1 MPGSEPYLTPGPPI
15 SRDRGANPEV
25 LAGPQRVVLAIGL
38 PGSGKSTWFRR
49 QGITP
54 LSSDELRILLAD
66 DVNEQRYQVQIFAAL
81 QHLLE
86 VRLDL
91 GRPVTYIDATNLV
104 REQRKPF
111 RDIAKRRGCN
121 LEAVF
126 FKVSPEEC
134 LRRNNGR
141 TRRVPEDVM
150 QRMAAALEPPTHEE
164 GFDRIIEIGGDGAEV
179 CRTEGPATG
188 DSQ

>member
-1 MPGSEPYLTPGPPI
+1 MTPVTPL
-15 SRDRGANPEV
+15 R
-25 LAGPQRVVLAIGL
+25 QRVVLAIGL
-38 PGSGKSTWFRR
+38 PGSGKSTWFHRH
-49 QGITP
+49 GVTP

-66 DVNEQRYQVQIFAAL
+66 DINEQRYQAQIFAAL

-111 RDIAKRRGCN
+111 LDLAKQRSCR
-121 LEAVF
+121 LEALF
-126 FKVSPEEC
+126 FNVSPEVC

-141 TRRVPEDVM
+141 SRRVPEDVM
-150 QRMAAALEPPTHEE
+150 KRMAAALEPPTHEE
-164 GFDRIIEIGGDGAEV
+164 GFDLIVEIGSDGQEIQ
-179 CRTEGPATG
+179 RMEHGSEGVPR
-188 DSQ
+188 

>member
-1 MPGSEPYLTPGPPI
+1 MPGSEPHSTPGPPI
-15 SRDRGANPEV
+15 PRDRGANPEV

-38 PGSGKSTWFRR
+38 PGSGKSTWFRQ

-54 LSSDELRILLAD
+54 LSSDELRVLLAD

-91 GRPVTYIDATNLV
+91 GRPVTYVDATNLV
-104 REQRKPF
+104 REHRKPF
-111 RDIAKRRGCN
+111 LDIAKRRFCSVD
-121 LEAVF
+121 AVF

-134 LRRNNGR
+134 LRRNNDR

-164 GFDRIIEIGGDGAEV
+164 GFDRIIEIGEGGAEV
-179 CRTEGPATG
+179 RRTESPEAGG
-188 DSQ
+188 SR

>member
-1 MPGSEPYLTPGPPI
+1 MPDPERPSPPGVPAPQEQSTATLTAAPP
-15 SRDRGANPEV
+15 
-25 LAGPQRVVLAIGL
+25 LRVVLAIGL
-38 PGSGKSTWFRR
+38 PGAGKSTWFQR

-66 DVNEQRYQVQIFAAL
+66 DVNEQRYQAQIFAAL

-111 RDIAKRRGCN
+111 RDIAKLHECS
-121 LEAVF
+121 LEALF
-126 FKVSPEEC
+126 FNVSVEEC
-134 LRRNNGR
+134 LRRNKGR
-141 TRRVPEDVM
+141 ARRVPEDVM
-150 QRMAAALEPPTHEE
+150 LRMAVALEPPTHEE
-164 GFDRIIEIGGDGAEV
+164 GFDRIVEIGPHGAEIPP
-179 CRTEGPATG
+179 TENPQPGGRP
-188 DSQ
+188 